1 MRRMFKPILAMT
13 ALAVSGLALMAP
25 VGPASAAVV
34 SQVPIYFQIQGNV
47 VELPVEEVAHR
58 GGRRGGARRGGRRG
72 GARRGGRRGRIHRG
86 RHGHRYSRHRRRGY
100 GHRYRGR
107 WYANPWWIVGT
118 GVAIGAA
125 SGGRCGWVSRQ
136 CTARWGY
143 GGSNYWGCMRY
154 DGCD

>member
-1 MRRMFKPILAMT
+1 MRQMFKPILAMT

-25 VGPASAAVV
+25 VTTASAAVV

-47 VELPVEEVAHR
+47 AQLPVEQVASR
-58 GGRRGGARRGGRRG
+58 KRARR

-86 RHGHRYSRHRRRGY
+86 RHGHKYSRHRRRGY
-100 GHRYRGR
+100 HHRYRNR
-107 WYANPWWIVGT
+107 WYASPWWIIGT
-118 GVAIGAA
+118 GVAIGAGAAAA

-143 GGSNYWGCMRY
+143 GGSNYRGCMRY
-154 DGCD
+154 DGC